1 MLVYIG
7 LGSNLNNPKQQIKQA
22 LITLASYDDVKILK
36 VSSLYKSKPIDL
48 SDQPDYINA
57 VCAIKTNLSALKILS
72 LCNFIEDKQLRVRA
86 KKWGAR
92 NIDLDIILYGN
103 EVINSEKL
111 IVPHQQMIHRAF
123 VLVPLLEIADNLKI
137 PIFGYLIDLIVK
149 IDTSQLIKL

>member
-1 MLVYIG
+1 LLVYIG